1 MNANRNLTIDFGII
15 TKHPDGRLTGRH
27 DHYIRKKKG
36 KSIPK
41 GKATKKRR
49 HIVKKGRRIA

>member
-1 MNANRNLTIDFGII
+1 MNATRNLTIKFFVND
-15 TKHPDGRLTGRH
+15 KL
-27 DHYIRKKKG
+27 DHVIKKSPG
-36 KSIPK
+36 KRIAK